1 MEYRRPHYITQSNAA
16 AAAACLGASTGRCGQ
31 NLENSGK

>member
-1 MEYRRPHYITQSNAA
+1 MEYRRPHYITQSN